1 MIIVQ
6 DSLATLVLYKTFFDN
21 VIIGD
26 AGPYKGSSETMIDIN
41 KYEFKSLIKIF

>member
-26 AGPYKGSSETMIDIN
+26 AGPYKGSSETMVDIN
-41 KYEFKSLIKIF
+41 NYEFKS